1 MLCYKCGESVGKEDF
16 CSTCNAD
23 LSIFQRAV
31 RISNEYYNDGLR
43 KANVRNLSGAIV
55 SLKKSL
61 KIYKYNTDAR
71 NLLGLVY
78 YEVGEVV
85 SALSEWVI
93 STSYQPNDNKASQY
107 LREIHNNRNQLEA
120 INQTIKKYNQAL
132 MYCKQGSRDLA
143 IIQLKKVL
151 SLNSKLVI
159 GHQLIALLSLQDRQY
174 DKAKKSLRNAGKI
187 DTDNTTTLRY
197 LKEVNR

>member
-1 MLCYKCGESVGKEDF
+1 MICYKCGESVGKEDF
-16 CSTCNAD
+16 CPTCNAD

-71 NLLGLVY
+71 NLLGLVH

-85 SALSEWVI
+85 SVETQVG
-93 STSYQPNDNKASQY
+93 TVQY
-107 LREIHNNRNQLEA
+107 
-120 INQTIKKYNQAL
+120 
-132 MYCKQGSRDLA
+132 
-143 IIQLKKVL
+143 KVL
-151 SLNSKLVI
+151 DI
-159 GHQLIALLSLQDRQY
+159 Q
-174 DKAKKSLRNAGKI
+174 KSI
-187 DTDNTTTLRY
+187 
-197 LKEVNR
+197 